1 MFCVDKSIPG
11 YSVLCTPCMAC
22 RVRRVWCVA
31 YVVYGV
37 LHMPECCRKRMGK
50 GRDGRLY
57 DEFQRDVPS
66 IFVATTFW

>member
-1 MFCVDKSIPG
+1 MLIKVYPDI
-11 YSVLCTPCMAC
+11 AC
-22 RVRRVWCVA
+22 CVRRVWRVA

-37 LHMPECCRKRMGK
+37 LHMQECCRKRMGK
-50 GRDGRLY
+50 GWDGRLY